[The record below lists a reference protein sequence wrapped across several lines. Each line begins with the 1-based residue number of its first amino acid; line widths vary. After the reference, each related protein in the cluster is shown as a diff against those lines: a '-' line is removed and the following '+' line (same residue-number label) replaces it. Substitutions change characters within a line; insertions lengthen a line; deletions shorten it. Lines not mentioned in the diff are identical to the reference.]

1 MCPPEV
7 ERAGQEGS
15 PGPDRREQEGAD
27 IEQRITWRQPQ
38 RPGVDDHSEDERR
51 DRHDP
56 TPLEGPVG
64 LGVVAGHGHDKRSAE
79 EPAQFGECEIHDDE
93 TMPQMT
99 PDQHVRVLVTGATG
113 YIGSR
118 LVPALLAAGHEV
130 RVLTRSADRLTAR
143 DWHDSVEI
151 VEGDAT
157 SRADLDRAL
166 DGIEVAYYLLHSMDG
181 SPDFEER
188 DRELARLFGL
198 SAQAKDVQRLVYL
211 SGLHPDE
218 ETLSTHLASRVEVG
232 DLLMASGVP
241 TVVLQAAIII
251 GSGSAS
257 FEMLRHLT
265 HRLPVMLT
273 PKWVDNRIQP
283 IAIRDVLHYLVGAAT
298 IEGEINRT
306 FDIGGP
312 DVLTYREMIQGFAE
326 VAGLRPR
333 PIRTVPVLT
342 PGLASHW
349 VGLVT
354 PVPSGIAKPLV
365 GSLIHEVVRRE
376 HDIDELIEQPSGGAL
391 HFASS
396 VRAALVDES
405 GDQLP
410 EPGTVDPARLTAAD
424 PDWAG

>member
-1 MCPPEV
+1 
-7 ERAGQEGS
+7 
-15 PGPDRREQEGAD
+15 
-27 IEQRITWRQPQ
+27 
-38 RPGVDDHSEDERR
+38 
-51 DRHDP
+51 
-56 TPLEGPVG
+56 
-64 LGVVAGHGHDKRSAE
+64 
-79 EPAQFGECEIHDDE
+79 
-93 TMPQMT
+93 MT
-99 PDQHVRVLVTGATG
+99 SDQHVRVLVTGATG

-118 LVPALLAAGHEV
+118 LVPTLLDAGHEV
-130 RVLTRSADRLTAR
+130 RVLTRSAGRLTDR
-143 DWHDSVEI
+143 DWHDAVEVI
-151 VEGDAT
+151 EGDAT

-166 DGIEVAYYLLHSMDG
+166 KDIDVAYYLLHSMDG
-181 SPDFEER
+181 AADFEER

-198 SAQAKDVQRLVYL
+198 AAQANDVDRLIYL

-218 ETLSTHLASRVEVG
+218 EKLSTHLASRVEVG

-251 GSGSAS
+251 GAGSAS

-265 HRLPVMLT
+265 RRLPVMLT

-283 IAIRDVLHYLVGAAT
+283 IAIRDVLHYLVAAAT
-298 IEGEINRT
+298 MGGEANRT

-312 DVLTYREMIQGFAE
+312 DVLTYREMIQGFAQ
-326 VAGLRPR
+326 VAGLRAR

-349 VGLVT
+349 VGIVT
-354 PVPSGIAKPLV
+354 PVPAGIARPLV
-365 GSLIHEVVRRE
+365 GSLIHEVVRKE
-376 HDIDELIEQPSGGAL
+376 HDIDELIEAQPGGPLRYA
-391 HFASS
+391 AA

-405 GDQLP
+405 SHGLP